1 MVTYFT
7 DNDLI
12 SFGTYLLS
20 EKRMKMFQD
29 AYDAAIKNGQK
40 PAPLE
45 EIVKLVHHAD
55 IQNWVYDLQNSI
67 KEDSNKP
74 TSEGHN
80 SKNAG
85 EDNTSEGTNSK

>member
-67 KEDSNKP
+67 KEEKKS
-74 TSEGHN
+74 
-80 SKNAG
+80 
-85 EDNTSEGTNSK
+85 EDNKSEGTNSK